1 MMMRNSYVEV
11 DLAAV
16 RSNMMA
22 VRERVGGDTA
32 VIAVVKANGYGHGAV
47 EVSRTLLKAGADVL
61 AVALPA
67 EGVELRH
74 AGVTCPILVMGSM
87 LGREVPLALDN
98 DLMLTIFSEPFAGEV
113 SKQARARGL
122 RCPVHVKVDT
132 GMGRLGILAEE
143 AQGAVPR
150 IAELPGLDVV
160 GLSTHFPSADEADK
174 TYTHRQVDT
183 FRSILERLE
192 AAGLTFRYVHAAN
205 SAAVLDIPQAHFN
218 AVRPGIIL
226 YGLGPSVDIANPV
239 PLTPALA
246 LKSVV
251 TYLKKVPAGSPLSYG
266 RTYTTRR
273 PSLIASVP
281 VGYADGYPRAL
292 GNQARV
298 AVRGGFAPVVGR
310 VCMDQFLVD
319 VTDVP
324 EVAVG
329 DEVVLYSNKADHP
342 NSVEATA
349 RLLGTIP
356 YEVVVAV
363 TGRVP
368 RIYLNP

>member
-1 MMMRNSYVEV
+1 MMRNSYVEV

-16 RSNMMA
+16 RANMVG
-22 VRERVGGDTA
+22 VRERVGADIT
-32 VIAVVKANGYGHGAV
+32 VIAVVKADGYGHGAV
-47 EVSRTLLKAGADVL
+47 EVSRTLLEAGADML

-67 EGVELRH
+67 EGVELRQ
-74 AGVTCPILVMGSM
+74 ARVTCPILVMGSM
-87 LGREVPLALDN
+87 LGREVPVALDH
-98 DLMLTIFSEPFAGEV
+98 DLMLTIFSEPFAEEV
-113 SKQARARGL
+113 SREAQARGV

-132 GMGRLGILAEE
+132 GMGRLGILADE
-143 AQGAVPR
+143 ALMCVPR
-150 IAELPGLDVV
+150 IAGLPGLEVV

-174 TYTHRQVDT
+174 TYTRHQVAT
-183 FRSILERLE
+183 FRAVLDGLH
-192 AAGLTFRYVHAAN
+192 AAGLAFRYVHAAN
-205 SAAVLDIPQAHFN
+205 SAAVLDVAEAHFS

-226 YGLGPSVDIANPV
+226 YGLAPSEDLLHPLS
-239 PLTPALA
+239 LTPALA

-251 TYLKKVPAGSPLSYG
+251 TYLKQVPAGAPLSYG

-292 GNQARV
+292 GNKAKV
-298 AVRGGFAPVVGR
+298 TIRGCFAPVVGR

-324 EVAVG
+324 EVGVG
-329 DEVVLYSNKADHP
+329 DEVVLYSSNADDP
-342 NSVEATA
+342 NCVEATA

-356 YEVVVAV
+356 YEVVVAI